1 MNINSDEFDIRKIN
15 DKKLKTLLKQRD
27 DQIKELEKKKNKN
40 GNFLELKPIDRK
52 EFKKKTSS
60 LYYDFS
66 KAVEKLPLKYTN
78 EEIEDAMKK
87 LKQLILMR
95 QFLKPYR
102 EEFIFSA
109 QNFLSTENDDLE
121 DYRRIILDN
130 INGLTEQSFTD
141 LETNLGIEN
150 FDNIP
155 NKRFSRNSSRSPG
168 RKPIR
173 SPGPSS
179 KNNNVKLASIDSSA
193 GTSQNTNYI
202 SVSPNPSSGSKK
214 RKKHKKKRN
223 KGTVK
228 GRTNEKKKKT
238 EIKGIRR

>member
-1 MNINSDEFDIRKIN
+1 M
-15 DKKLKTLLKQRD
+15 
-27 DQIKELEKKKNKN
+27 
-40 GNFLELKPIDRK
+40 
-52 EFKKKTSS
+52 
-60 LYYDFS
+60 
-66 KAVEKLPLKYTN
+66 EKLPLKYTN

-130 INGLTEQSFTD
+130 INGLTEQSLID

-155 NKRFSRNSSRSPG
+155 NKRFSRNSPRSPG
-168 RKPIR
+168 REPIR
-173 SPGPSS
+173 SPEPSS
-179 KNNNVKLASIDSSA
+179 KNNSVNLASIETSA
-193 GTSQNTNYI
+193 GI
-202 SVSPNPSSGSKK
+202 SPNNNLVSPNPSSGSKK
-214 RKKHKKKRN
+214 RKKYIKKKN

-238 EIKGIRR
+238 EIKRSRR

>member
-1 MNINSDEFDIRKIN
+1 M
-15 DKKLKTLLKQRD
+15 
-27 DQIKELEKKKNKN
+27 
-40 GNFLELKPIDRK
+40 
-52 EFKKKTSS
+52 
-60 LYYDFS
+60 
-66 KAVEKLPLKYTN
+66 EKLPLKYTN

-141 LETNLGIEN
+141 LETNLGIGN

-168 RKPIR
+168 REPIR
-173 SPGPSS
+173 SPDPSS
-179 KNNNVKLASIDSSA
+179 NNNSVNLASIETSA
-193 GTSQNTNYI
+193 GTSPNYN
-202 SVSPNPSSGSKK
+202 SVSPNPSLGSKK
-214 RKKHKKKRN
+214 RKKYKKK

-238 EIKGIRR
+238 KIKRSRR